1 MKFRLRSLA
10 LQFRKQEV
18 TLPFHHV
25 TYFWGQ
31 MGAGKSSIAKMI
43 DYCLGGNVELSPA
56 MQSEFVGARLEVAL
70 KNAVLSIER
79 ERDAD
84 NVLASWGTG
93 EDAFQVIVPSRR
105 AGGEVLPGTEV
116 ENLSDLVF
124 YLSGL
129 KPPRV
134 RKSKKKADSD
144 IERLSLRDLLW
155 YCYLDQDEIDSS
167 FFHLERGAD
176 TFKQLKSRDVLRYVI
191 GFHDERVA
199 EIEAELDRVR
209 GERLGIAGTMESL
222 RNALKQ
228 VGIETEAEIG
238 RRREELVS
246 RAEVLSRHI
255 AQMRASQGQQSTTV
269 HAADQLRSTAIS
281 LSKQLAENEQAQSE
295 VRQKAEQDKRH
306 LHELETLAVKFKRSL
321 SARAVLG
328 GVKFE
333 ACPRCTQ
340 LLPDREMH
348 FCHVCGQVDE
358 TEIVAGSEEAVIDK
372 DLKAR
377 TSELRDVISR
387 HDAALEMLT
396 RERSAISARKNTV
409 ERERNEAM
417 AEYDSAF
424 LSNMIAL
431 ERERAAVLQEIE
443 GLASLERFPRLL
455 DQQAQLLGQA
465 YEREA
470 LLRASW
476 KEAKAAAEEDDTNL
490 ELLKGYFLE
499 YLLRAKVPGIS
510 ATDEVEIPKTDF
522 FPIIRGNDARD
533 QTETSFT
540 TLSSGGKKTLFKC
553 CFAIAIHR
561 LAVQLEAPLLE
572 MLIIDSPMKNIS
584 ERENREQF
592 DSFYNMV
599 YELSVGELSQTQ
611 IILIDKEFAP
621 PPAGSAIDLISR
633 HMKPSD
639 PDNPPLIP
647 YYRGN

>member
-1 MKFRLRSLA
+1 
-10 LQFRKQEV
+10 
-18 TLPFHHV
+18 
-25 TYFWGQ
+25 

-56 MQSEFVGARLEVAL
+56 MQSEFVGARLEIEL
-70 KNAVLSIER
+70 QNAVLSIER

-84 NVLASWGTG
+84 NVLASWGSG
-93 EDAFQVIVPSRR
+93 DDAYQLIIPSRR
-105 AGGEVLPGTEV
+105 ADGEVLPGTEV

-167 FFHLERGAD
+167 FFHLQRGAD

-209 GERLGIAGTMESL
+209 GERLGIAATMESL

-228 VGIETEAEIG
+228 VGIETELEIG
-238 RRREELVS
+238 RRRDDLLS
-246 RAEVLSRHI
+246 RAETIRRDLVLLRESLGQEAITTHAVDELRTTAIVLSDR
-255 AQMRASQGQQSTTV
+255 
-269 HAADQLRSTAIS
+269 
-281 LSKQLAENEQAQSE
+281 LAENEQAQLE
-295 VRQKAEQDKRH
+295 VRQTIEQDRRH
-306 LHELETLAVKFKRSL
+306 LHELETLSVKFRRSQ

-328 GVKFE
+328 GVKFD

-340 LLPDREMH
+340 LLPDRDDH
-348 FCHVCGQVDE
+348 LCHVCGQVDNI
-358 TEIVAGSEEAVIDK
+358 EIVAGAEEAMIDK

-377 TSELRDVISR
+377 TSELRDVIAR
-387 HDAALEMLT
+387 HESALGRLDK
-396 RERSAISARKNTV
+396 ERSEIVSRKHLV
-409 ERERNEAM
+409 ERERNESRA
-417 AEYDSAF
+417 AYDSAF
-424 LSNMIAL
+424 LSNALTL
-431 ERERAAVLQEIE
+431 ERERAAALQEIE

-455 DQQAQLLGQA
+455 DQQAELLGKA

-470 LLRASW
+470 LLRVSW
-476 KEAKAAAEEDDTNL
+476 KDAKAAAEEDDTNL
-490 ELLKGYFLE
+490 GLLKEYFLE

-510 ATDEVEIPKTDF
+510 PSDQVDIPKTDF
-522 FPIIRGNDARD
+522 FPVIRSNNTQDE
-533 QTETSFT
+533 TETSFT

-553 CFAIAIHR
+553 CFAIALHR
-561 LAVQLEAPLLE
+561 LAVELEAPLPE
-572 MLIIDSPMKNIS
+572 VLIIDSPMKNIS

-592 DSFYNMV
+592 DSFYDMI
-599 YELSVGELSQTQ
+599 YELSEGELAQTQ
-611 IILIDKEFAP
+611 IVLIDKEFAA
-621 PPAGSAIDLISR
+621 PPAESKLDIISR
-633 HMKPSD
+633 HMKPND
-639 PDNPPLIP
+639 PENPPLIP